1 MAIIRYT
8 RYLLGVL
15 AIVTLVAAAPSPTK
29 TIGLFD
35 QPPHTSPTCVIGV
48 PAVQPSDGSFPIT
61 YYAIVAPTAAAGD
74 AIAAHYKL
82 NSTWSKAHRLDG
94 NHFNSSGVGPYEAM
108 KCQYNCNARDNCV
121 SFFVSDI
128 DGPCALFD
136 ALIEPT
142 LFVLDEDS
150 NPHGAYDLLCNPPPN
165 PFNGGKR
172 DGVFYQPVRREEKV
186 IGNFATN
193 MVLDD
198 NCTETHVSPSEDWV
212 NYAPNQDF
220 VTKHGHYTVSWTSK
234 SPSRPSVSAF
244 TEMKYGLLLQ

>member
-8 RYLLGVL
+8 RYLLAVL

-94 NHFNSSGVGPYEAM
+94 N
-108 KCQYNCNARDNCV
+108 V
-121 SFFVSDI
+121 SLQ
-128 DGPCALFD
+128 GR
-136 ALIEPT
+136 
-142 LFVLDEDS
+142 EDS
-150 NPHGAYDLLCNPPPN
+150 LFLLLMNILLTAL
-165 PFNGGKR
+165 
-172 DGVFYQPVRREEKV
+172 Q
-186 IGNFATN
+186 
-193 MVLDD
+193 LQ
-198 NCTETHVSPSEDWV
+198 W
-212 NYAPNQDF
+212 
-220 VTKHGHYTVSWTSK
+220 SWTVRSY
-234 SPSRPSVSAF
+234 
-244 TEMKYGLLLQ
+244 EMPVQLQCKGQLCLVLR